1 MAMMIDKKPEYK
13 GEGKLW
19 DSLSDNLPGE
29 AIVYNGREVNGREF
43 DFCVLMKNIGMIVI
57 EVKGWIAD
65 SIFDVAGVDEI
76 IIQGYDKP
84 EKSPKKQ
91 ARAYR
96 FGLLNMISDKYNV
109 SPLIFDLVCYP
120 FITKKEYYEKRLDI
134 VSEESL
140 TLFKEDLSDPIR
152 LGDKL
157 LNAYNQCKS
166 IPHAEMDEE
175 LMGKI
180 RQHFEP
186 HFQVKKPLEL
196 SNQVPYSVVIA
207 DAKKMAKKQIHD
219 IVDSYLKGTKTVIFV
234 ESEDVA
240 DSILYVLEG
249 ELNDKGVYAEKNNL
263 RLKKDANNEFSVK
276 SNSFRI
282 FNFELYVVDGLSDFL
297 EESVTIYE
305 GDCTSEERVILEKLS
320 QRTAFNIQ
328 QYFIEHASTVKNILV
343 RAGAGTGKTY
353 SMVSRIAFLCNKFE
367 NPTVNL
373 IDDIAMVTFTNDA
386 ADNMKNRLKQMFINY
401 FVLTSNPKFLK
412 YIEDTDFMRISTIH
426 KFAREIIKEAS
437 MQMGLGDNFAITSG
451 DYIKEQIYEKYLN
464 DFIAKKEAENP
475 NFINEI
481 KLPLYQFRR
490 MLVEFS
496 NQLYNKSID
505 IKKIKEEELGNA
517 PGLLPFFNEIIVEVI
532 IAAEIEYAT
541 KIQES
546 NKIDLR
552 ETMIVLNDVVSQKDK
567 DKTHLDYKYI
577 FIDEFQD
584 TDDAQID
591 SFLKIQQ
598 LIGKE
603 CNLFVVGDLK
613 QSIYRFRG
621 ATISAFKRL
630 NATPDRWEE
639 HTINTNYRTDSR
651 LLEVMDEIFQG
662 MGASAWLPYVYD
674 ADHLVSNLNGGAN
687 EDELF
692 ECVPYH
698 GKNDEQLE
706 VLLGLLKREKNKII
720 ELEKT
725 RKLSKEEKTIAI
737 LVREN
742 WQIEE
747 IIKGCKELDE
757 EVEIETKVGGDLYQ
771 LDSTIDFCKLLM
783 ALTNPDD
790 PVCLVNF
797 IESNYIDMPLW
808 YQGLQN
814 EEKHNQTSKLVEA
827 LDKYF
832 MARMNKTW
840 NGLVAYVQ
848 ANPVLVV
855 LKTIFETLQPW
866 NKYSEDLD
874 KQRFYKSN
882 YELLIEKIIKSYSV
896 DYLTLTVI
904 ANSIQINILTGQQEL
919 ARATAEDET
928 GIRFLCTTVHKAKG
942 LEYGTVILPFTGQ
955 AIDNLKKANT
965 VVNYSSS
972 KLAYSI
978 KVDENKK
985 DCNSN
990 YDSQE
995 EIGQRICEEAR
1006 ILYVALTRAIRN
1018 CIWMKDTDKKSNM
1031 SWSKFLEV

>member
-552 ETMIVLNDVVSQKDK
+552 ETMIVLNDVVNQKDK